1 MKLQDGRTMDL
12 TLTANQA
19 VGDFVTVGD
28 MTARIISKSSDTK
41 GIGVIS
47 GVHLAVKAAGT
58 AFAQGANC
66 WLSATKNTFTTNKG
80 SLKGRAVVFEA
91 AANADTTVKVLLN
104 GLADTPA

>member
-1 MKLQDGRTMDL
+1 MKLQDGRTMEITTVQAD
-12 TLTANQA
+12 A
-19 VGDFVTVGD
+19 VGDFKTVGD
-28 MTARIISKSSDTK
+28 MVVRIISKSSDTK

-47 GVHLAVKAAGT
+47 GVHQAVKAAGT

-66 WLSATKNTFTTNKG
+66 WLSATKNTFTTTKS